1 MNERP
6 FLDAKFL
13 VGVPHID
20 DEHRTLFQILGEVH
34 DACQSSDPAAA
45 QTVHSAVAEL
55 LDYTRTHF
63 ASEEAA
69 MKASAYPALA
79 AHTELHQDLLA
90 RVRDFEIRADFDA
103 EFGPPELATF
113 LYRWLANHILVEDK
127 AFGEYCLGTGA
138 GVGKHAAT

>member
-1 MNERP
+1 MNQRP

-20 DEHRTLFQILGEVH
+20 DEHRTLFRILGDVH

-45 QTVHSAVAEL
+45 QTVGSAVAAL

-69 MKASAYPALA
+69 MKAAAYPALA

-90 RVRDFEIRADFDA
+90 RVRDFEIRAEFDE

-113 LYRWLANHILVEDK
+113 LYHWLANHILVEDK
-127 AFGEYCLGTGA
+127 SFGEYCLGTGPGA
-138 GVGKHAAT
+138 GKPAAT